1 MSSCNIRLTEP
12 QVFLVGALEYER
24 ARARQRRA
32 VARAANRPPTGS
44 TPPPSPGPSSRRNS
58 PERARHTSA
67 SRAGSRSRPGSRTA
81 SPAPRGR
88 LLGQVAHGEEGFV
101 PPNSRGRS
109 ASRTRA
115 PMRPRDDSESLSV
128 GRSGSLVRDSAAQEE
143 HEEQVLPEQA
153 ALDEPPQALL
163 RGLLTVT
170 LSKPTRVK
178 EIHVRFK
185 GMARTDWP
193 EGIGPRRLDVMEEN
207 TLINVTHTFFS
218 ASQSST
224 ARRAASVGPGAT
236 DHGRNE
242 SRGRT
247 SSRRSASV
255 MPAREMSHGRSYPR
269 DSMFPDGLNGP
280 PPSSSATSTRPNT
293 SDESSRPST
302 VLSRI
307 ASSADLE
314 AMHDSDIPPVQ
325 PGEAAPAYEMVP
337 SLPSSP
343 MQRPQRAP
351 NCPTP
356 DSFDLATS
364 LSATLRS
371 SASSPRSPTPS
382 RSPLGMSHSTLN
394 DSPSSSPHGPTHL
407 LSQLRRTPTS
417 TSRLSQESS
426 STASSGADSSDRSP
440 PGRSSSSVLSFS
452 PSEIGRG
459 RPPTRDQFQVGAG
472 SDPAGEIDLVS
483 NGIAGVARQSRT
495 SLHLSPT
502 PSPAPSVSATNAAP
516 TPNSGRRRRPSST
529 SSSATA
535 RRSASASSSTLPPSA
550 MRTGSGA
557 GRSMSRAR
565 FALSGISEVL
575 RGKSSTRARAPPHDD
590 DAGSV
595 RRAPSPDAGSRRSS
609 SAVGTGRSQSRG
621 RKTALKVLREAL
633 TAGHSGHHH
642 HHDGD
647 GSGDEGSGGKHSGET
662 ASGDGW
668 KEFKAGT
675 YTYPISISVPGTLPP
690 SLTCEFGHVAYSLKA
705 TVVRAGAL
713 TSNLTATTEVT
724 LVATPGEDDTEET
737 ESIVVERFWETQMK
751 YHVALSGK
759 SFPIGGQI
767 PITIRLSPLAKVK
780 LYRVSAQLEQ
790 KISYFA
796 SANSGR
802 KLTRHETPRRINLVK
817 IEHKDPKEF
826 MLPIISDD
834 ADALLEHP
842 LKEWFINAT
851 SSDDTTPSLLDPDG
865 PWFLESHI
873 QLPDC
878 SSKITFSTQHEK
890 ANIAV
895 SHVLKIVMRVERGD
909 DEYLDSKG
917 KRKAWDI
924 IVEAPCHILSCRCS
938 QNFLPAYSA
947 STAVLSAAG
956 PSSAA
961 SAPSPSILSR
971 ALRPIV
977 SSSAPHDHVCGSA
990 TAPSSARAPNV
1001 IGIGTAS
1008 TGRSHSAHPA
1018 PVATLEQNLL
1028 FARLLSG
1035 ETTPA
1040 GDTPPTYDE
1049 VAEGRAGQGE
1059 RGRSS
1064 TVVVVDE
1071 EDERGRSSSTR
1082 RAPRA

>member
-32 VARAANRPPTGS
+32 AARAADRPPTGS
-44 TPPPSPGPSSRRNS
+44 TPPHSPGPSRPNS
-58 PERARHTSA
+58 PERARHTSV

-88 LLGQVAHGEEGFV
+88 LLGQVALGEEGFV

-109 ASRTRA
+109 ASRARA
-115 PMRPRDDSESLSV
+115 PTRVRDDSESLSV
-128 GRSGSLVRDSAAQEE
+128 GRSGSLVRDSAAQE
-143 HEEQVLPEQA
+143 HEEQVLPELA

-178 EIHVRFK
+178 EINVRFK

-236 DHGRNE
+236 DYGRDE

-247 SSRRSASV
+247 SSRRAASV

-269 DSMFPDGLNGP
+269 DSMFPDGLSGP

-314 AMHDSDIPPVQ
+314 AMHDSDVPPIQ

-337 SLPSSP
+337 SLPASP
-343 MQRPQRAP
+343 IQRPQRSQNGP
-351 NCPTP
+351 ST

-364 LSATLRS
+364 ISAALRS
-371 SASSPRSPTPS
+371 SASSQRSPTPS
-382 RSPLGMSHSTLN
+382 RSPLGMSHSTLD
-394 DSPSSSPHGPTHL
+394 DSPASSPNGTANL
-407 LSQLRRTPTS
+407 LPQLHRTPTS
-417 TSRLSQESS
+417 ASRLSQESS
-426 STASSGADSSDRSP
+426 STASSGTDSSDRSP
-440 PGRSSSSVLSFS
+440 PGRSSSSLLSLS
-452 PSEIGRG
+452 TSEIGRG
-459 RPPTRDQFQVGAG
+459 RPPARVGAG
-472 SDPAGEIDLVS
+472 SDPVGEIDPVS
-483 NGIAGVARQSRT
+483 NGIAGMARHSRT
-495 SLHLSPT
+495 SLHVPPS
-502 PSPAPSVSATNAAP
+502 PSPAPSTPTTNGAP
-516 TPNSGRRRRPSST
+516 MASSGRRRRPSST

-575 RGKSSTRARAPPHDD
+575 RGKSSSRAHAAPPDD
-590 DAGSV
+590 DAASV
-595 RRAPSPDAGSRRSS
+595 RRAPSPDAGSRRSAS
-609 SAVGTGRSQSRG
+609 GVRTARSQSRG
-621 RKTALKVLREAL
+621 RKTALKVLRDAL

-642 HHDGD
+642 HDTD
-647 GSGDEGSGGKHSGET
+647 GSADEGIGGKHSSAAA

-675 YTYPISISVPGTLPP
+675 YTYPISIPVPGTLPP
-690 SLTCEFGHVAYSLKA
+690 SLTCEFGHVTYSLKA

-724 LVATPGEDDTEET
+724 LVSTPGEDDTEET

-790 KISYFA
+790 KTSYFA

-817 IEHKDPKEF
+817 VEHKDPKEF

-842 LKEWFINAT
+842 LKDWFINAT

-956 PSSAA
+956 PSSSA
-961 SAPSPSILSR
+961 SSSAPSILSR

-990 TAPSSARAPNV
+990 GASSSARAPNV
-1001 IGIGTAS
+1001 HLGLGTSS
-1008 TGRSHSAHPA
+1008 TGRSHSAHVA

-1040 GDTPPTYDE
+1040 GETPPTYDE
-1049 VAEGRAGQGE
+1049 VAEGRGGE
-1059 RGRSS
+1059 DGRGRASA
-1064 TVVVVDE
+1064 VVVIDE